1 MTRAKKLTAVLTT
14 AGISVLTLVAFGAN
28 AVFAGD
34 APPANSAPTVGRHH
48 DPAWGACKKQAD
60 DRKLEPGDARK
71 EFMKSCMQSAKNG
84 TPPAT

>member
-1 MTRAKKLTAVLTT
+1 MSRAKKPTAILTT
-14 AGISVLTLVAFGAN
+14 VSISALTLVAFGAN

-34 APPANSAPTVGRHH
+34 TPPANSAATDGRHH

-71 EFMKSCMQSAKNG
+71 EFMKSCMQSAKSG
-84 TPPAT
+84 TPAST